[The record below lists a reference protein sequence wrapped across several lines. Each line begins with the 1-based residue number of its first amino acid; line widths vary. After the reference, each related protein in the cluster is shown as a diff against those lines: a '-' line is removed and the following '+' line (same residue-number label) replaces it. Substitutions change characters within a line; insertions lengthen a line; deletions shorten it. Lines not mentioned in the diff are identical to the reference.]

1 MKQNNDKW
9 EQQLRNRLSDYEVLP
24 PDDLWADIE
33 KKLSDEPA
41 PRRSVIFT
49 KWIRWAAAAC
59 LLLVAGGGWLLF
71 DNFSQKDSMSGKP
84 LVAER
89 MSGDRQKN
97 ESDADNSISESD
109 VLTSESNSMLAS
121 NNKSRTVALPVS
133 SSVSESYAQEN
144 ENVAMPSVYSE
155 NENTNVSEE
164 NKTTEEPAI
173 NYAELAENQSK
184 GKYDA
189 EKRYSDKAEDIDKF
203 MQATEEEW
211 LMTVGYGQ
219 QKEFTVG
226 MSASSGLIAM
236 KDTNPLVL
244 VAPRGMPID
253 NNNTNGGYDIKQAA
267 PIYSP
272 DFKERYKHYQP
283 VSFGLTVGYPISPR
297 LSINTG
303 LVYTLLTAD
312 YTSESPNNSVDG
324 KQTRHY
330 IGIPLNLSW
339 QAWNYG
345 RWSVYATAGGQ
356 ADYNVSSK
364 FKIAGTNAKIGRDNM
379 QWSLGFGAGLEYRPA
394 SWGAVY
400 VEPGARYYIDNRSN
414 ANTIFKEKQFNY
426 SVQLGFRLLLK

>member
-1 MKQNNDKW
+1 M
-9 EQQLRNRLSDYEVLP
+9 
-24 PDDLWADIE
+24 
-33 KKLSDEPA
+33 
-41 PRRSVIFT
+41 
-49 KWIRWAAAAC
+49 
-59 LLLVAGGGWLLF
+59 
-71 DNFSQKDSMSGKP
+71 
-84 LVAER
+84 
-89 MSGDRQKN
+89 
-97 ESDADNSISESD
+97 
-109 VLTSESNSMLAS
+109 
-121 NNKSRTVALPVS
+121 PVS

-164 NKTTEEPAI
+164 NKTIEEPAI

-219 QKEFTVG
+219 QKEFSVG
-226 MSASSGLIAM
+226 MSASSSLIAM
-236 KDTNPLVL
+236 KNTNPLVL

-283 VSFGLTVGYPISPR
+283 VSFGLTIGYPISPR

-312 YTSESPNNSVDG
+312 YASESPNNSVDG